1 MASSKEYIQFI
12 SGQLSDLDDLH
23 QIISDTQP
31 NICQTVIVKEGKL
44 IYSDTWNGYSLN
56 DTVHIASATKS
67 VVALL
72 VGIAIDKGYI
82 DSLEQHILDFF
93 PEYTLKRGE
102 KTLPCVKLKHL
113 LSMTTPYKF
122 KSEPWTKI
130 CGSDDWAKSTLDLI
144 GGRSG
149 ITGEFH
155 YSTLGIHVISEIIA
169 RTSRF
174 SMLDFA
180 NKYLFE
186 PLDIEKC
193 ESYIADNR
201 ENHLSYITAR
211 ESQGRKWLCD
221 KKGNAAAGFGLCLSA
236 VDMAKIGQLCVENGE
251 YNGKRIV
258 SESWITQMLMLHSS
272 AEINSQKIKYGY
284 LWWIIDADNK
294 VYAAIGDS
302 GNVIY
307 IDLKDEIVVAIAS
320 SFKPAVH
327 DRIAFIQQNIL
338 PHVKVR

>member
-1 MASSKEYIQFI
+1 MSKF
-12 SGQLSDLDDLH
+12 DLDVLH
-23 QIISDTQP
+23 QTISDTQS
-31 NICQTVIVKEGKL
+31 NICQAVIVKEGRL
-44 IYSDTWNGYSLN
+44 IYADTWNGYSLN

-102 KTLPCVKLKHL
+102 KTLPYVKLKHL
-113 LSMTTPYKF
+113 LSMTVPYKF
-122 KSEPWTKI
+122 KSEPWTRI
-130 CGSDDWAKSTLDLI
+130 CGSDDWAKTTLDLT

-155 YSTLGIHVISEIIA
+155 YSTLGIQVISEIIA
-169 RTSRF
+169 RTCRV

-180 NKYLFE
+180 NKYLLS

-193 ESYIADNR
+193 ECYIADNR
-201 ENHLSYITAR
+201 ENHISFITSR
-211 ESQGRKWLCD
+211 ESQGRRWLCD
-221 KKGNAAAGFGLCLSA
+221 AKENAAAGFGLCLSA
-236 VDMAKIGQLCVENGE
+236 MDMAKIGQLCVN
-251 YNGKRIV
+251 NGKYKGKNIV
-258 SESWITQMLMLHSS
+258 SESWIIQMLMSHSS
-272 AEINSQKIKYGY
+272 TEINSQKMKYGY

-294 VYAAIGDS
+294 IYAAIGDS

-307 IDLKDEIVVAIAS
+307 IDAKDEIVVAIAS
-320 SFKPAVH
+320 SFKPSVH
-327 DRIAFIQQNIL
+327 DRITFIQHNIL
-338 PHVKVR
+338 PYIDAS

>member
-1 MASSKEYIQFI
+1 MSKF
-12 SGQLSDLDDLH
+12 DLDVLH
-23 QIISDTQP
+23 QTISDTQS
-31 NICQTVIVKEGKL
+31 NICQAVIVKEGKL
-44 IYSDTWNGYSLN
+44 IYADTWNGYSIN

-102 KTLPCVKLKHL
+102 KTLPYVKLKHL
-113 LSMTTPYKF
+113 LSMTVPYKF
-122 KSEPWTKI
+122 KSEPWTRI
-130 CGSDDWAKSTLDLI
+130 CGSDDWVKTTLDLI

-169 RTSRF
+169 RTCHV

-180 NKYLFE
+180 NKYLLI

-193 ESYIADNR
+193 KCYIADNR
-201 ENHLSYITAR
+201 ENHISFITSR
-211 ESQGRKWLCD
+211 ESQGRRWLCD
-221 KKGNAAAGFGLCLSA
+221 TKENAAAGFGLCLSA
-236 VDMAKIGQLCVENGE
+236 MDMAKIGQLCVNNGK
-251 YNGKRIV
+251 YNGKSIV
-258 SESWITQMLMLHSS
+258 SESWITQMLMSHSFT
-272 AEINSQKIKYGY
+272 EINSQKMKYGY
-284 LWWIIDADNK
+284 LWWIIDAENK
-294 VYAAIGDS
+294 IYAAIGDS

-307 IDLKDEIVVAIAS
+307 IDAKDEIVVAIAS
-320 SFKPAVH
+320 SFKPSVH
-327 DRIAFIQQNIL
+327 DRIIFIQHNIL
-338 PHVKVR
+338 PYLW

>member
-1 MASSKEYIQFI
+1 MSKF
-12 SGQLSDLDDLH
+12 DLDVLH
-23 QIISDTQP
+23 QTIRDTQS
-31 NICQTVIVKEGKL
+31 NICQAVIVKEGRL
-44 IYSDTWNGYSLN
+44 IYADTWNGYSLN

-102 KTLPCVKLKHL
+102 KTLPYVKLKHL
-113 LSMTTPYKF
+113 LSMTVPYKF
-122 KSEPWTKI
+122 KSEPWTRI
-130 CGSDDWAKSTLDLI
+130 CGSDDWAKTTLDLT

-155 YSTLGIHVISEIIA
+155 YSTLGIQVISEIIA
-169 RTSRF
+169 RTCRV

-180 NKYLFE
+180 NKYLLS

-193 ESYIADNR
+193 ECYIADNR
-201 ENHLSYITAR
+201 ENHISFITSR
-211 ESQGRKWLCD
+211 ESQGRRWLCD
-221 KKGNAAAGFGLCLSA
+221 AKENAAAGFGLCLSA
-236 VDMAKIGQLCVENGE
+236 MDMAKIGQLCVN
-251 YNGKRIV
+251 NGKYKGKNIV
-258 SESWITQMLMLHSS
+258 SESWIIQMLMSHSS
-272 AEINSQKIKYGY
+272 TEINSQKMKYGY

-294 VYAAIGDS
+294 IYAAIGDS

-307 IDLKDEIVVAIAS
+307 IDAKDEIVVAIAS
-320 SFKPAVH
+320 SFKPSVH
-327 DRIAFIQQNIL
+327 DRITFIQHNIL
-338 PHVKVR
+338 PYIDAS

>member
-1 MASSKEYIQFI
+1 MSKF
-12 SGQLSDLDDLH
+12 DLDVLH
-23 QIISDTQP
+23 QTISDTQS
-31 NICQTVIVKEGKL
+31 NICQAVIVKEGKL
-44 IYSDTWNGYSLN
+44 IYADTWNGYSIN

-102 KTLPCVKLKHL
+102 KTLPYVKLKHL
-113 LSMTTPYKF
+113 LLMIVPYKF
-122 KSEPWTKI
+122 KSEPWTRI

-169 RTSRF
+169 RTCHV
-174 SMLDFA
+174 SMLEFA
-180 NKYLFE
+180 NKYLLS

-193 ESYIADNR
+193 KCYIADNR
-201 ENHLSYITAR
+201 ENHISFITSR
-211 ESQGRKWLCD
+211 ESQGRRWLCD
-221 KKGNAAAGFGLCLSA
+221 TKENAAAGFGLCLSA
-236 VDMAKIGQLCVENGE
+236 MDMAKIGQLCVNNGK
-251 YNGKRIV
+251 YNGKSIV
-258 SESWITQMLMLHSS
+258 SELWITQMLMSHSS
-272 AEINSQKIKYGY
+272 TEINSQKMKYGY
-284 LWWIIDADNK
+284 LWWIIDAENK
-294 VYAAIGDS
+294 IYAAIGDS

-307 IDLKDEIVVAIAS
+307 IDAKDEIVVAIAS
-320 SFKPAVH
+320 SFKPSVH
-327 DRIAFIQQNIL
+327 DRITFIQHNIL
-338 PHVKVR
+338 PYIDAS

>member
-1 MASSKEYIQFI
+1 MSKF
-12 SGQLSDLDDLH
+12 DLDVLH
-23 QIISDTQP
+23 QTISDTQS
-31 NICQTVIVKEGKL
+31 NICQAVIVKEGRL
-44 IYSDTWNGYSLN
+44 IYADTWNGYSLN

-102 KTLPCVKLKHL
+102 KTLPYVKLKHL
-113 LSMTTPYKF
+113 LSMTVPYKF
-122 KSEPWTKI
+122 KLEPWTRI
-130 CGSDDWAKSTLDLI
+130 CGSDDWAKTTLDLT

-155 YSTLGIHVISEIIA
+155 YSTLGIQVISEIIA
-169 RTSRF
+169 RTCRV

-180 NKYLFE
+180 NKYLLS

-193 ESYIADNR
+193 ECYIADNR
-201 ENHLSYITAR
+201 ENHISFITSR
-211 ESQGRKWLCD
+211 ESQGRRWLCD
-221 KKGNAAAGFGLCLSA
+221 AKENAAAGFGLCLSA
-236 VDMAKIGQLCVENGE
+236 MDMAKIGQLCVNNGK
-251 YNGKRIV
+251 YNGKNIV
-258 SESWITQMLMLHSS
+258 SESWIIQMLMSHSS
-272 AEINSQKIKYGY
+272 TEINSQKMKYGY

-294 VYAAIGDS
+294 IYAAIGDS

-307 IDLKDEIVVAIAS
+307 IDAKDEIVVAIAS
-320 SFKPAVH
+320 SFKPSVH
-327 DRIAFIQQNIL
+327 DRITFIQHNIL
-338 PHVKVR
+338 PYLW

>member
-1 MASSKEYIQFI
+1 MSKF
-12 SGQLSDLDDLH
+12 DLDVLH
-23 QIISDTQP
+23 QTISDTQS
-31 NICQTVIVKEGKL
+31 NICQAVIVKEGKL
-44 IYSDTWNGYSLN
+44 IYADTWNGYSIN

-102 KTLPCVKLKHL
+102 KTLPYVKLKHL
-113 LSMTTPYKF
+113 LSMTVPYKF
-122 KSEPWTKI
+122 KSEPWTRI
-130 CGSDDWAKSTLDLI
+130 CGSDDWAKTTLDLI

-169 RTSRF
+169 RTCHV

-180 NKYLFE
+180 NKYLLC

-193 ESYIADNR
+193 KCYIADNR
-201 ENHLSYITAR
+201 ENHISFITSR
-211 ESQGRKWLCD
+211 ESQGRRWLCD
-221 KKGNAAAGFGLCLSA
+221 TKENAAAGFGLCLSA
-236 VDMAKIGQLCVENGE
+236 MDMAKIGQLCVNNGK
-251 YNGKRIV
+251 YNGKSIV
-258 SESWITQMLMLHSS
+258 SESWITQMLMSHSFT
-272 AEINSQKIKYGY
+272 EINSQKMKYGY
-284 LWWIIDADNK
+284 LWWIIDAENK
-294 VYAAIGDS
+294 IYAAIGDS

-307 IDLKDEIVVAIAS
+307 IDAKDEIVVAIAS

-327 DRIAFIQQNIL
+327 DRITFIQHNIL
-338 PHVKVR
+338 PYLC

>member
-1 MASSKEYIQFI
+1 MSKF
-12 SGQLSDLDDLH
+12 DLDVLH
-23 QIISDTQP
+23 QTISDTQS
-31 NICQTVIVKEGKL
+31 NICQAVIVKEGKL
-44 IYSDTWNGYSLN
+44 IYADTWNGYSIN

-102 KTLPCVKLKHL
+102 KTLPYVKLKHL
-113 LSMTTPYKF
+113 LSMTVPYKF
-122 KSEPWTKI
+122 KSEPWTRI
-130 CGSDDWAKSTLDLI
+130 CGSDDWVKTTLDLI

-169 RTSRF
+169 RTCHV

-180 NKYLFE
+180 NKYLLS

-193 ESYIADNR
+193 KCYIADNR
-201 ENHLSYITAR
+201 ENHISFITSR
-211 ESQGRKWLCD
+211 ESQGRRWLCD
-221 KKGNAAAGFGLCLSA
+221 TKENAAAGFGLCLSA
-236 VDMAKIGQLCVENGE
+236 MDMAKIGQLCVNNGK
-251 YNGKRIV
+251 YNGKSIV
-258 SESWITQMLMLHSS
+258 SEPWITQMLMSHSFT
-272 AEINSQKIKYGY
+272 EINSKKMKYGY
-284 LWWIIDADNK
+284 LWWIIDAENK
-294 VYAAIGDS
+294 IYAAIGDS

-307 IDLKDEIVVAIAS
+307 IDAKDEIVVAIAS
-320 SFKPAVH
+320 SFKPSVH
-327 DRIAFIQQNIL
+327 DRITFIQHNIL
-338 PHVKVR
+338 PYLW

>member
-1 MASSKEYIQFI
+1 MSKF
-12 SGQLSDLDDLH
+12 DLDVLH
-23 QIISDTQP
+23 QTISDTQS
-31 NICQTVIVKEGKL
+31 NICQAVIVKKGKL
-44 IYSDTWNGYSLN
+44 IYADTWNGYCIN

-102 KTLPCVKLKHL
+102 KTLPYVKLKHL
-113 LSMTTPYKF
+113 LSMTVPYKF
-122 KSEPWTKI
+122 KSEPWTRI
-130 CGSDDWAKSTLDLI
+130 CGSDDWVKTTLDLI

-149 ITGEFH
+149 VTGEFH

-169 RTSRF
+169 RTCRF

-180 NKYLFE
+180 NTFLFE

-201 ENHLSYITAR
+201 ENHISFITSR
-211 ESQGRKWLCD
+211 ESQGRRWLCD
-221 KKGNAAAGFGLCLSA
+221 TKENAAAGFGLCLSA
-236 VDMAKIGQLCVENGE
+236 MDMAKIGQLCVNNGK
-251 YNGKRIV
+251 YNGKSIV
-258 SESWITQMLMLHSS
+258 SESWITQMLMSHSFT
-272 AEINSQKIKYGY
+272 EINSQKMKYGY
-284 LWWIIDADNK
+284 LWWIIDAENK
-294 VYAAIGDS
+294 IYAAIGDS

-307 IDLKDEIVVAIAS
+307 IDVKDEIVVAIAS
-320 SFKPAVH
+320 SFKPSVH
-327 DRIAFIQQNIL
+327 DRITFIQHNIL
-338 PHVKVR
+338 PYLW

>member
-1 MASSKEYIQFI
+1 MSKF
-12 SGQLSDLDDLH
+12 DLDVLH
-23 QIISDTQP
+23 QTISDTQS
-31 NICQTVIVKEGKL
+31 NICQAVIVKEGKL
-44 IYSDTWNGYSLN
+44 IYADTWNGYSIN

-102 KTLPCVKLKHL
+102 KTLPYVKLKHL
-113 LSMTTPYKF
+113 LSMTVPYKF
-122 KSEPWTKI
+122 KSEPWTRI
-130 CGSDDWAKSTLDLI
+130 CGSDDWVKTTLDLI

-169 RTSRF
+169 RTCHV

-180 NKYLFE
+180 NKYLLI

-193 ESYIADNR
+193 KCYIADNR
-201 ENHLSYITAR
+201 ENHISFITSR
-211 ESQGRKWLCD
+211 ESQGRRWLCD
-221 KKGNAAAGFGLCLSA
+221 TKENAAAGFGLCLSA
-236 VDMAKIGQLCVENGE
+236 MDMAKIGQLCVNNGK
-251 YNGKRIV
+251 YNGKSIV
-258 SESWITQMLMLHSS
+258 SESWITQMLMSHSFT
-272 AEINSQKIKYGY
+272 EINSQKMKYGY
-284 LWWIIDADNK
+284 LWWIIYAENK
-294 VYAAIGDS
+294 IYAAIGDS

-307 IDLKDEIVVAIAS
+307 IDAKDEIVVAIAS
-320 SFKPAVH
+320 SFKPSVH
-327 DRIAFIQQNIL
+327 DRIIFIQHNIL
-338 PHVKVR
+338 PYLW